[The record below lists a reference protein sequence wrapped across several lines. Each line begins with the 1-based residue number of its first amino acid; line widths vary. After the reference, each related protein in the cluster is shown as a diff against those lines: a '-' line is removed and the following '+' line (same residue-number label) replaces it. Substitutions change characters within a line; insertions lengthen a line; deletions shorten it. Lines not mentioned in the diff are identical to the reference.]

1 MPGCADN
8 LSLVCSA
15 ADIQSGCLNFE
26 FNVAAPLCKGCHSK
40 VYTRRLY
47 LNGKDFYEDGISMS
61 LDHIAYWN
69 GESDR
74 TQCRYVVVEIGM
86 IKMSIVSW
94 RLWNAH
100 RYVKSNIQ
108 QRITAGLHVS
118 LMCRRVE
125 KMFSIHGFYSWCC
138 SKISSCSFWQHVSKQ
153 LFACIC
159 AMMATMLSSVA
170 STS

>member
-1 MPGCADN
+1 MVGCADN

-15 ADIQSGCLNFE
+15 ADIQSGCLNSE

-47 LNGKDFYEDGISMS
+47 LNGNGFYDDGISMS

-69 GESDR
+69 GESDW

-94 RLWNAH
+94 RWLNAF
-100 RYVKSNIQ
+100 I
-108 QRITAGLHVS
+108 
-118 LMCRRVE
+118 
-125 KMFSIHGFYSWCC
+125 
-138 SKISSCSFWQHVSKQ
+138 
-153 LFACIC
+153 
-159 AMMATMLSSVA
+159 
-170 STS
+170 